1 MSQSS
6 ADQHH
11 PSRADA
17 AEPSPAPAA
26 PAWAD
31 PSAPGAVPDLPAG
44 LGSSDPEAPV
54 AYTAADV
61 SAAAEVLA
69 RASEGEAELLVALT
83 DEQLAAL
90 DGYARPQF
98 AATPWLDEHP
108 DQRRFAA
115 GVGLRAL
122 IAAGLV
128 SADADPAGGREQWR
142 ADPELAGC
150 LVLRRTASVFTTAE
164 RTVQSPQGPEVHRL
178 HYYVHEGGVLE
189 EEVTP
194 LGIHRFTPLGS
205 SQVNARLLAFVDP
218 AGVAAGRGEPMQL
231 RASQL
236 AESPLAQRLAATRAL
251 TVFTLVT
258 TADGGVRQTSVYAT
272 GDEVLVMEALDP
284 GTEDPRLEFR
294 SVDSAELHA
303 LATVLVGAQG

>member
-6 ADQHH
+6 ADPHH
-11 PSRADA
+11 PSRTH
-17 AEPSPAPAA
+17 PSRTEA
-26 PAWAD
+26 AD

-54 AYTAADV
+54 PYTASDV
-61 SAAAEVLA
+61 TAAAEVLA
-69 RASEGEAELLVALT
+69 RAAEGEPELLVALT

-90 DGYARPQF
+90 DGYARRQF
-98 AATPWLDEHP
+98 VATPWLDEHP

-128 SADADPAGGREQWR
+128 GAVAAPGGDQQWTADPK
-142 ADPELAGC
+142 LAGC
-150 LVLRRTASVFTTAE
+150 LVLRRTASLFTTAE

-189 EEVTP
+189 EEVTA
-194 LGIHRFTPLGS
+194 LGIHRFTPLVS
-205 SQVNARLLAFVDP
+205 AQVNARLLAFVDP
-218 AGVAAGRGEPMQL
+218 AGVAVGRGEPVQV
-231 RASQL
+231 RASEL
-236 AESPLAQRLAATRAL
+236 AASQLAQRLAATRAL

-258 TADGGVRQTSVYAT
+258 TTDGGVRQTSVYAT

-284 GTEDPRLEFR
+284 GAEDPRLEFR

-303 LATVLVGAQG
+303 LATVLVGAHG